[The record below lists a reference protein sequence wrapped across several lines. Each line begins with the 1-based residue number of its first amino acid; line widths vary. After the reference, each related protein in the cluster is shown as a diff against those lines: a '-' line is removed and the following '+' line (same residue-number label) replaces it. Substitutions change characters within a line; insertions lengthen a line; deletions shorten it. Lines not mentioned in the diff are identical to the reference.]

1 MITKKAKYALKA
13 LLYLTARWGQSPT
26 LIAEIAKEETI
37 PKKFLELILLE
48 LKEAGVVGSKK
59 GKGGGYFLIEDP
71 KKLNFIRILRLVDGP
86 IAPLPCVSLNFYK
99 RCEDCQTEQEC
110 RLHAMLVEV
119 RDANI
124 AVLEKLTLKPTEGTA

>member
-13 LLYLTARWGQSPT
+13 LLYLTDRWGQSPT
-26 LIAEIAKEETI
+26 LIAEIAREETI

-59 GKGGGYFLIEDP
+59 GKGGGYFLVEDP

-124 AVLEKLTLKPTEGTA
+124 AVLEKLTLKPAEGTV